1 MSEIVLRNVSKTYD
15 NGYAALHNIDLTV
28 GEGEFMVVVGPS
40 GCGKSTLLRMVAG
53 LESITSGELHIGG
66 QVVNDFTPGER
77 DLAMVFQN
85 YALYPHMTVAKNIGY
100 SLKLRKF
107 PKDEIARRV
116 KEAAEILSLTDYLDQ
131 RPGRL
136 SGGQRQLVALA
147 RALVTRPRIL
157 LMDEPTSAMDMQTEA
172 LFVQRLQTIIENR
185 TVIVVTHRPSLLAL
199 VDRVIVV
206 DQHRIVADG
215 PKEEV
220 LARLR
225 GAGPTSGSPTPA
237 TPIESETDHA

>member
-1 MSEIVLRNVSKTYD
+1 MGYDLPISEM
-15 NGYAALHNIDLTV
+15 G
-28 GEGEFMVVVGPS
+28 S
-40 GCGKSTLLRMVAG
+40 G
-53 LESITSGELHIGG
+53 
-66 QVVNDFTPGER
+66 
-77 DLAMVFQN
+77 
-85 YALYPHMTVAKNIGY
+85 
-100 SLKLRKF
+100 
-107 PKDEIARRV
+107 
-116 KEAAEILSLTDYLDQ
+116 
-131 RPGRL
+131 L

-225 GAGPTSGSPTPA
+225 GVGPTGGATTPA
-237 TPIESETDHA
+237 TPIESEGDHG

>member
-1 MSEIVLRNVSKTYD
+1 MGYDLPISEMG
-15 NGYAALHNIDLTV
+15 NG
-28 GEGEFMVVVGPS
+28 
-40 GCGKSTLLRMVAG
+40 
-53 LESITSGELHIGG
+53 
-66 QVVNDFTPGER
+66 
-77 DLAMVFQN
+77 
-85 YALYPHMTVAKNIGY
+85 
-100 SLKLRKF
+100 
-107 PKDEIARRV
+107 
-116 KEAAEILSLTDYLDQ
+116 
-131 RPGRL
+131 L

-220 LARLR
+220 LERLR
-225 GAGPTSGSPTPA
+225 GGTPAGASSTPA
-237 TPIESETDHA
+237 TPIETEADHA

>member
-1 MSEIVLRNVSKTYD
+1 MG
-15 NGYAALHNIDLTV
+15 NG
-28 GEGEFMVVVGPS
+28 
-40 GCGKSTLLRMVAG
+40 
-53 LESITSGELHIGG
+53 
-66 QVVNDFTPGER
+66 
-77 DLAMVFQN
+77 
-85 YALYPHMTVAKNIGY
+85 
-100 SLKLRKF
+100 
-107 PKDEIARRV
+107 
-116 KEAAEILSLTDYLDQ
+116 
-131 RPGRL
+131 L

-157 LMDEPTSAMDMQTEA
+157 LMDEPTSAMDMQTES

-225 GAGPTSGSPTPA
+225 GSGGTTTAGAAGTVTPA
-237 TPIESETDHA
+237 TPIETETDHA

>member
-1 MSEIVLRNVSKTYD
+1 MG
-15 NGYAALHNIDLTV
+15 NG
-28 GEGEFMVVVGPS
+28 
-40 GCGKSTLLRMVAG
+40 
-53 LESITSGELHIGG
+53 
-66 QVVNDFTPGER
+66 
-77 DLAMVFQN
+77 
-85 YALYPHMTVAKNIGY
+85 
-100 SLKLRKF
+100 
-107 PKDEIARRV
+107 
-116 KEAAEILSLTDYLDQ
+116 
-131 RPGRL
+131 L

-172 LFVQRLQTIIENR
+172 QFVQRLQTIIENR

-220 LARLR
+220 LERLR
-225 GAGPTSGSPTPA
+225 GGTPGAAASVAGGPPGGMPTPP
-237 TPIESETDHA
+237 TPIEAEVNHV